1 MGNLVN
7 EGVFIRGQG
16 RAAIGRDVD
25 VFSFRQAE
33 SETLP
38 RQLSNGNGVRDL
50 GKLWAKDEDLVFIS
64 KEIGR
69 GQ

>member
-7 EGVFIRGQG
+7 EGVFIRGQS
-16 RAAIGRDVD
+16 RAAIRRDVD
-25 VFSFRQAE
+25 VLSFRQAE

-38 RQLSNGNGVRDL
+38 RQLSNGVRDL

>member
-7 EGVFIRGQG
+7 EGVFIRGQSM
-16 RAAIGRDVD
+16 AAIGRDVD
-25 VFSFRQAE
+25 VLSFRQAE

-38 RQLSNGNGVRDL
+38 RQLSNGVRDL
-50 GKLWAKDEDLVFIS
+50 GKLWAEDEDLVFIS

>member
-1 MGNLVN
+1 ML
-7 EGVFIRGQG
+7 
-16 RAAIGRDVD
+16 
-25 VFSFRQAE
+25 SFRQAE

-38 RQLSNGNGVRDL
+38 RPLSNGVRDL
-50 GKLWAKDEDLVFIS
+50 GKLWAKDKDLVFIS

>member
-7 EGVFIRGQG
+7 EGIFIRGQS

-25 VFSFRQAE
+25 VLSFRQAE
-33 SETLP
+33 SDTLP
-38 RQLSNGNGVRDL
+38 RQLSNGVRDL
-50 GKLWAKDEDLVFIS
+50 GKLWAKNEDLVFIS